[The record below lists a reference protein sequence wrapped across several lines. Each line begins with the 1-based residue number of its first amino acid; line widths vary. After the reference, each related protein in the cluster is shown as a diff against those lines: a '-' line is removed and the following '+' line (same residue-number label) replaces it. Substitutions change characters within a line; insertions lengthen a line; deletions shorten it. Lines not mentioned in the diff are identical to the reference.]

1 MRFLKMKTLIVLV
14 LFISSITAFSQTKKE
29 AIDAYNK
36 GASLVASDPA
46 AAIMAFDECVSISE
60 QLGEDGQETINMA
73 GKQLPLMHYKVA
85 TSNYKKKDF
94 KAAIESFELAKQS
107 AETYNNEEI
116 AKKAHKVIP
125 QVYNISGTNHYK
137 AKKYEDAMICFG
149 KSIEY
154 NPNFAKPYLG
164 QALIYKKQ
172 DNVEKMLANCDQ
184 AIEVG
189 GKTKDKKT
197 VASAQKLAMNTM
209 FNMAVTAIGK
219 SQWADAEGSL
229 NKSIEYG
236 KNSPEVY
243 YQLGKV
249 YNAQKKWD
257 DAIANL
263 NKAVEL
269 DEGDNGSK
277 AKYYFELGNSH
288 VGSGNTDAA
297 CTAFKSAMHGDYVEQ
312 AKYQVE
318 QVLKCL

>member
-1 MRFLKMKTLIVLV
+1 MKTLIVLV
-14 LFISSITAFSQTKKE
+14 LFISSVTAFAQTKKE

-46 AAIMAFDECVSISE
+46 AAIVAFDECVSISE
-60 QLGEDGQETINMA
+60 QLGEEGDETITMA

-85 TSNYKKKDF
+85 TSNYKKKDY

-107 AETYNNEEI
+107 AKTYNNEEI

-137 AKKYEDAMICFG
+137 AKRYEDAMICFG

-154 NPNFAKPYLG
+154 NPNYAKPYLG
-164 QALIYKKQ
+164 QALVYKKQ
-172 DNVEKMLANCDQ
+172 DDVEQMLTKCDR
-184 AIEVG
+184 AIEIG

-197 VASAQKLAMNTM
+197 VASAQKLARTTM
-209 FNMAVTAIGK
+209 FNMAVTAIGGSK
-219 SQWADAEGSL
+219 WTEAEASL

-236 KNSPEVY
+236 NVSPEVY

-263 NKAVEL
+263 NRAIEL
-269 DEGDNGSK
+269 DERDNGSK
-277 AKYYFELGNSH
+277 AKYYFELGSSH
-288 VGSGNTDAA
+288 VGSGNTAAA

-318 QVLKCL
+318 QVLKCQ